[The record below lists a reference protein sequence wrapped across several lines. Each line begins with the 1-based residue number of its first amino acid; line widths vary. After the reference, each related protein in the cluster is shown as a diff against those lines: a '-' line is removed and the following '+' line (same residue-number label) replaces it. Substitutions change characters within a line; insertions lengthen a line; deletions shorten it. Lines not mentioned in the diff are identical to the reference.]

1 MWTKSIFGIGLHL
14 LDEVLAVLEV
24 DVLIRAELLTHIGL
38 LFSSIDG
45 EDVETHGLGVLASK
59 GAEPTAGTDDGD
71 GLAWA
76 GAGLLESLVDGDT
89 GAKDWGD
96 GGEVNVLW
104 NAGYVGGFADGV
116 LLEGTVDGVAGEDGL
131 WAEWLC

>member
-1 MWTKSIFGIGLHL
+1 MWTKSVFGIGLDL

-24 DVLIRAELLTHIGL
+24 DVLVCAELLTHIRL
-38 LFSSIDG
+38 LVSAIDG
-45 EDVETHGLGVLASK
+45 EDVKTHGLGVLASE
-59 GAEPTAGTDDGD
+59 GTESTAGTDDGD

-76 GAGLLESLVDGDT
+76 GARLLESLVDGDT
-89 GAKDWGD
+89 GAENWSH
-96 GGEVNVLW
+96 GGEVNALW

-116 LLEGTVDGVAGEDGL
+116 LLEGTVNGVAGEDGL